1 MPCGNGDGWQL
12 RSATLSSLV
21 MWRGPVII
29 MTVML
34 GRQFKTVM
42 LSGVSLLTFLKT
54 EEIRKW
60 VLSHLVLNPNMV
72 CVNLF

>member
-1 MPCGNGDGWQL
+1 
-12 RSATLSSLV
+12 
-21 MWRGPVII
+21 